1 MEKHMLRF
9 HRGIVRRVLSCVLT
23 ASLLCSCFVTT
34 SLAAQSADDKQL
46 TYTVAAGLD
55 FGDTSTF
62 TDSDA
67 AWKYAETIVD
77 HVEGA
82 VEDMQKIFDQRTVS
96 ILDYG
101 AEASNRVSEK
111 NVWEW
116 TQQEREEE
124 TRLAKVNTQAIY
136 NAIKAVSEAGGG
148 TVVVPAQDGKV
159 FYTAA
164 IHLENNVNL
173 KVEEGA
179 TLAFSVNTELY
190 QGDFMKQVYGDGVD
204 DKGLTLT
211 RFESVE
217 LMNYSPL
224 IYAYG
229 KKNVAIT
236 GGGTLDGQA
245 TVGDG
250 VDGSTGVW
258 QPWKNSGIKYYTD
271 SEGVQHNMSDIAQ
284 VPARNKLFAQGQ
296 MNVPVSERQYGEAKS
311 KPWEAAADGYLRPNF
326 IQPYNCQNVL
336 IQGIRVE
343 NSPMWEI
350 NPVLC
355 DTVMVD
361 GVYVESHMGN
371 NDGCDPECT
380 SNMVIQNSTFNVGDD
395 CIAIKSGRNGDGLRV
410 DRASFNI
417 VIQDNE
423 MVDGHGGVTIGSEI
437 TSGVKNIFS
446 RNNNMESSN
455 LQVAY
460 RFKTN
465 YIRGGV
471 IQNVYY
477 KNDTVNR
484 VSTSSS
490 SHGVIIVDLNYD
502 IKSEVAAMEEVPSRL
517 GIDPSTFSYKAY
529 MPEFKNVV
537 VEGLMVNEAGTA
549 NYGGAN
555 AIKLTGFSKDG
566 ITGEHI
572 DKSGITGDCYIS
584 GFTVKDSDFNSSK
597 TNLALSYVDGL
608 TLDNV
613 TFTGGSSNSS
623 ASNTKNVTF
632 TNCDLSASN
641 VSRSLFEKI
650 EGVHID
656 ASTTFAGERP
666 YDPLETTYDI
676 NYLASGDAEVSGKT
690 YDENTVHYQFSH
702 IKDYIVPGGGFS
714 LDGMEEAQAVV
725 QYNKNLNT
733 CWFQI
738 YTMTEGNNFYFKT
751 PIKVSGG
758 DYKAELSYKDG
769 ASRGSFDVVLV
780 NTTTGKEYKLGAID
794 EAATQTG
801 TLCNSYLTPDASV
814 AIPEGE
820 YYLRFDC
827 TKAGDLVAIDL
838 YLHQQGVP
846 VTGVTLNQ
854 SSMNL
859 YYNDSA
865 QNTGSLTATVAPANA
880 TNQAVTWNSNNPTVV
895 SVDQNGRVKA
905 LASGTA
911 TITATTADG
920 GFKASCVV
928 SSGYFENESENV
940 KYDVILPSS
949 LEHGTITATP
959 AKAGPN
965 AEVTL
970 TIEPDAG
977 YVLDTLTVT
986 NKSGAQVAV
995 TSMSSGT
1002 RTFRMPAGGA
1012 TVSASFRTSGS
1023 SGSSTTMGAFADVA
1037 ASQWY
1042 YNAVNYVSEKGIM
1055 NGIGGNLFAPAQYVT
1070 RAMVAQV
1077 LYNMEGR
1084 PAVTTSAGFTDVNS
1098 SNWYAPAVNWAAATG
1113 LVDGYGNG
1121 RFGGNDNV
1129 TREQMVVILYR
1140 YAQYKGYNTMASA
1153 SLTGYADAASAS
1165 SWAGQ
1170 GLSWGVGAGVINGK
1184 SSTQLDPLGTA
1195 TRAEIAQIMMN
1206 FCKNIAK

>member
-1 MEKHMLRF
+1 MEKQIRKL
-9 HRGIVRRVLSCVLT
+9 HRGVIRRVLSCVLT
-23 ASLLCSCFVTT
+23 ASLLCTCFVTT
-34 SLAAQSADDKQL
+34 SFAAESEEATQL
-46 TYTVAAGLD
+46 TYTVADGLD
-55 FGDTSTF
+55 FDDTSTF
-62 TDSDA
+62 VDSES
-67 AWKYAETIVD
+67 AWGYADTIVE
-77 HVEGA
+77 HVESA
-82 VEDMQKIFDQRTVS
+82 VEDMQEIFDQRTVS

-101 AEASNRVSEK
+101 AEASERVSEDD
-111 NVWEW
+111 VWNW
-116 TQQEREEE
+116 TEDELAEE

-136 NAIKAVSEAGGG
+136 DAIKDVSEAGGG

-164 IHLENNVNL
+164 IHLEDNVNL
-173 KVEEGA
+173 CVEEGA

-217 LMNYSPL
+217 LMNYSPF

-258 QPWKNSGIKYYTD
+258 QPWKNSGVKYYTD
-271 SEGVQHNMSDIAQ
+271 SEGVQHSMSDIAQ

-296 MNVPVSERQYGEAKS
+296 MDVPVSERQYGEAES
-311 KPWEAAADGYLRPNF
+311 EPWEAAGDGYLRPNF

-336 IQGIRVE
+336 IEGIRIE

-417 VIQDNE
+417 VIQNNE

-437 TSGVKNIFS
+437 TGGVKNIFS
-446 RNNNMESSN
+446 RNNDMESSN

-471 IQNVYY
+471 IENIYY
-477 KNDTVNR
+477 KGDTVNQ

-502 IKSEVAAMEEVPSRL
+502 ISSEVAAMEEVPSRL
-517 GIDPSTFSYKAY
+517 GIDPSSFSYKAY

-537 VEGLMVNEAGTA
+537 VEDLMVNEAGTT

-572 DKSGITGDCYIS
+572 DKSGITDDCYIS
-584 GFTVKDSDFNSSK
+584 GFTVKNSTFNSSK

-623 ASNTKNVTF
+623 VSNTKNVTF

-641 VSRSLFEKI
+641 VSRSLFENL
-650 EGVHID
+650 EGVSID
-656 ASTTFAGERP
+656 EYTTFAGERP
-666 YDPLETTYDI
+666 YDPLETAYDI
-676 NYLASGDAEVSGKT
+676 NYLASGDAEVSSKT
-690 YDENTVHYQFSH
+690 YDENTVHYQLSH

-714 LDGMEEAQAVV
+714 LDGMEESDAVV

-738 YTMTEGNNFYFKT
+738 YNMTEGNNFYFTT

-758 DYKAELSYKDG
+758 DYTAELSYKDG

-780 NTTTGKEYKLGAID
+780 DTTTGTEYKLGSID

-801 TLCNSYLTPDASV
+801 TLCYSYLTPQTSV
-814 AIPEGE
+814 TIPEGE

-854 SSMNL
+854 SSMTL
-859 YYNDSA
+859 YYNDST
-865 QNTGSLTATVAPANA
+865 QNKGTLTATITPDDA
-880 TNQAVTWNSNNPTVV
+880 TDKTVTWSSSNPTVA
-895 SVDQNGRVKA
+895 SVDENGTVTA
-905 LASGTA
+905 LAAGTA

-920 GFKASCVV
+920 AYQASCLVT
-928 SSGYFENESENV
+928 SNYFENESDDV

-959 AKAGPN
+959 AQAGPN

-970 TIEPDAG
+970 TIEPDDG

-986 NKSGAQVAV
+986 NQSGAQVAV
-995 TSMSSGT
+995 TTVSNGT
-1002 RTFRMPAGGA
+1002 CTFRMPAGGA
-1012 TVSASFRTSGS
+1012 TVSATFRVSGSGETPTSG
-1023 SGSSTTMGAFADVA
+1023 TFTDVA
-1037 ASQWY
+1037 AGQWY
-1042 YNAVNYVSEKGIM
+1042 YEAVEYVSDNGIM
-1055 NGIGGNLFAPAQYVT
+1055 NGIGGNLFAPTQYVT

-1084 PAVTTSAGFTDVNS
+1084 PAVTTSAGFTDVS
-1098 SNWYAPAVNWAAATG
+1098 SSDWYASAVNWAAATG

-1140 YAQYKGYNTMASA
+1140 YAQYKGYDTTAST
-1153 SLTGYADAASAS
+1153 SLAGYADAASAS
-1165 SWAGQ
+1165 SWATE

-1206 FCKNIAK
+1206 FCENIAE